1 MTVKKIT
8 KKYTVTSK
16 SLGGNDLGANIA
28 SGTTGYDVGASKP
41 IKKEKKE
48 KKEKVSVATTLTKAQ
63 KKAGLTYNSFDPN
76 LTKGQKN
83 KISQAKYL
91 KSIKKGK
98 KKKRSARRKLRKE
111 SLGI

>member
-1 MTVKKIT
+1 MTAKKLT
-8 KKYTVTSK
+8 KKYTV
-16 SLGGNDLGANIA
+16 GYDLGANIA
-28 SGTTGYDVGASKP
+28 SGTTGYDVGVNKP
-41 IKKEKKE
+41 KEKATKE